1 MSELNE
7 KKKYSLRF
15 GNKDLPS
22 FLVTKENIRKLIF
35 FTTVYS
41 LVFINI
47 FRPFNSETWIP
58 GINSFN
64 YFLYSSLMVVIGLA
78 LISLS
83 RLIMH
88 YFVKKISIGYLEY
101 LIWILGEITIL
112 AGFYVFIAHKVGFIT
127 NFIAENPNITYWEA
141 IFEIFRKAIANTTW
155 MLLIPYIISFLYLYN
170 EHLLRKVIKEK
181 DDIIEEEINNK
192 QIVLKSL
199 NEEKNKSAKLAKE
212 LEQEQDNIIN
222 LENELEKERKII
234 LELQNNLEEEKRK
247 ENGEGNNVIQFKDER
262 NEVRFTL
269 SLEKIIFIE
278 SSDNYCSIKYLNK
291 NEISDFLLRNSL
303 KKLSEELKDTPL
315 QRCHRSYMINFE
327 HVASLR
333 RDNNEIS
340 LEFDVKGIK
349 EIPVSRSY
357 NDKIMELFVK
367 FSKQKFHI

>member
-1 MSELNE
+1 MSELSE

-101 LIWILGEITIL
+101 LIWILCEITIL
-112 AGFYVFIAHKVGFIT
+112 AGFYVFIAHRVGFIT
-127 NFIAENPNITYWEA
+127 NFITENPLMTYWEA
-141 IFEIFRKAIANTTW
+141 IFEIFRKAVANTTW

-170 EHLLRKVIKEK
+170 EYLLRNVIKEK
-181 DDIIEEEINNK
+181 DNKIEEETNNK
-192 QIVLKSL
+192 QIVIKSL
-199 NEEKNKSAKLAKE
+199 DEEKNKLAKQTKE
-212 LEQEQDNIIN
+212 LEKNRLRVI
-222 LENELEKERKII
+222 ELEKE
-234 LELQNNLEEEKRK
+234 LERDKERITDLENSLEKEKKK
-247 ENGEGNNVIQFKDER
+247 ENKEENNVIQFKDEK

-269 SLEKIIFIE
+269 SLEKIIYIE
-278 SSDNYCSIKYLNK
+278 SSDNYCSIKYFNK
-291 NEISDFLLRNSL
+291 NEMSDFLLRNSL
-303 KKLSEELKDTPL
+303 KKLSEDLKDTPL

-340 LEFDVKGIK
+340 LEFDIKGIK